1 MRQLADSQQQ
11 FYAQHHRDHTVA
23 SVQQQRHKYAAMQ
36 QGTMTM
42 AAALAQLNE
51 FVDPSDPD
59 LDEPNLVHAY
69 QTAEMIRRQRPEDTD
84 LQLTGLLHDVGK
96 VLFRWGEPATQ
107 VVGDTFV
114 VGCAYPASI
123 IHHDALQHNPE
134 AQLYP
139 TPCGRY
145 APHCGLDRLL
155 LSYGHDEY
163 LYQVLRFNRDRHAL
177 PERYWNV
184 VRYHSFYPW
193 HSSGAYRHLMAP
205 GDEETLRAVQDF
217 NQFDLY
223 SKAEQHFEVTPAM
236 RAYYDRLL
244 RQCFPEPLSW

>member
-1 MRQLADSQQQ
+1 MRRLADPQRQ
-11 FYAQHHRDHTVA
+11 FYAQHHREHTVE
-23 SVQQQRHKYAAMQ
+23 SVQRQREKYRSMDRGA
-36 QGTMTM
+36 MTM
-42 AAALAQLNE
+42 AAALAQLND

-69 QTAEMIRRQRPEDTD
+69 QTAEMIRRQRPDDHD
-84 LQLTGLLHDVGK
+84 LQLTGLIHDVGK

-114 VGCAYPASI
+114 VGCAYPDCV
-123 IHHDALQHNPE
+123 IHHESLQHNPD
-134 AQLYP
+134 AARYP
-139 TPCGRY
+139 TACGRY

-163 LYQVLRFNRDRHAL
+163 LYQVLRSNRERHTL
-177 PERYWNV
+177 PERCWDV

-193 HSSGAYRHLMAP
+193 HSGGAYRHLMAP
-205 GDEETLRAVQDF
+205 GDEATLRAVQDF

-223 SKAEQHFEVTPAM
+223 SKAEEHFEVTPAM
-236 RAYYDRLL
+236 RAYYEKLL
-244 RQCFPEPLSW
+244 RQRFPETLRW